1 MNNLTFEFNVDL
13 QTLRNAVDSYSSC
26 NIVLNHGD
34 RLWFDVFVC
43 FVIIRT
49 IEVRSECGKLTRI
62 TSTQLQHE
70 KSISLLCI
78 GELEVG

>member
-1 MNNLTFEFNVDL
+1 MAIGCGLMGV
-13 QTLRNAVDSYSSC
+13 
-26 NIVLNHGD
+26 
-34 RLWFDVFVC
+34 WVFVC

-49 IEVRSECGKLTRI
+49 IEVWSECGKLTRI